1 MKKRIATSLTNEQ
14 LSYLAEHYP
23 YTSND
28 VLAKELGISIYT
40 INSRRTRHGWKKNKE
55 YLKKIQHDSAIK
67 HKSWERLNIPETHA
81 KGIETRS
88 KIYEAEKIRIKWGL
102 PQLTKRR
109 FASEPRE
116 KRMQRNYLKRIGY
129 IIDDIHLIAYYT
141 PETHRATRLERVNR
155 GEKKGTIKP
164 YYDFKPY
171 NYELQ

>member
-1 MKKRIATSLTNEQ
+1 MKKRIAASLTDEQ

-23 YTSND
+23 YTPND
-28 VLAKELGISIYT
+28 VLANELGISIHT
-40 INSRRTRHGWKKNKE
+40 INSRRTRHGWKKNNDF
-55 YLKKIQHDSAIK
+55 LKKIRHDSAIN
-67 HKSWERLNIPETHA
+67 HRSWERLNIKETHA
-81 KGIETRS
+81 KGIETRN

-109 FASEPRE
+109 FASEPRK

-129 IIDDIHLIAYYT
+129 IIDDVQLIAYYT
-141 PETHRATRLERVNR
+141 PETHRAKRLERVNR
-155 GEKKGTIKP
+155 GEEKGTIKP